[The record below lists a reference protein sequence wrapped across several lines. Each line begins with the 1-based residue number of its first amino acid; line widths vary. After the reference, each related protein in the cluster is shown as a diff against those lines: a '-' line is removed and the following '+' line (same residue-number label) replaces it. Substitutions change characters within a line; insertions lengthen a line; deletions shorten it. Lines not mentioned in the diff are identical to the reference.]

1 MIDPKFEVPDQVRD
15 MAVRSVE
22 QAEKAV
28 SLFMESASRSVA
40 TVPGPMTDRPLRSQR
55 RI

>member
-15 MAVRSVE
+15 LALRTVE

-28 SLFMESASRSVA
+28 SSFIESANKSVA
-40 TVPGPMTDRPLRSQR
+40 TVPGPMTELAKQALA
-55 RI
+55 I